1 MKRQILI
8 INIFS
13 RPHSDVSFTSYSC
26 GTISRKN
33 WNQKRK
39 TRTTPPSVNHFIS
52 SEPHRKNTKYATDG
66 IKEMMQPI
74 PFRYRNFLIKPNS
87 ETSCNM
93 AIFLNVSYLDPYQPL
108 SREIRYKTRSRKEGG
123 GGKARG
129 RQL

>member
-1 MKRQILI
+1 MEQYPEKIGTRKEKLEQLL
-8 INIFS
+8 
-13 RPHSDVSFTSYSC
+13 RPL
-26 GTISRKN
+26 TISSRRSLIVKIPRN
-33 WNQKRK
+33 
-39 TRTTPPSVNHFIS
+39 TR
-52 SEPHRKNTKYATDG
+52 

-93 AIFLNVSYLDPYQPL
+93 AIFLNASYLDPYQPL

>member
-52 SEPHRKNTKYATDG
+52 SEPHRKNTSKYTNKGNDATDS
-66 IKEMMQPI
+66 ISLQEFFNKTKQ
-74 PFRYRNFLIKPNS
+74 RNVL
-87 ETSCNM
+87 
-93 AIFLNVSYLDPYQPL
+93 
-108 SREIRYKTRSRKEGG
+108 
-123 GGKARG
+123 
-129 RQL
+129 